1 MFNNKTKKE
10 AVERLKR
17 EMSSYEKARKD
28 LERSA
33 VRLHNRRESSIALIK
48 EIEKYINRLANT
60 PKEFE
65 KNVSEINVNI
75 AGFEALTQ
83 IEYDEEL
90 IVKIGGGGAA
100 LGVGGGVAVAAMG
113 PTVAMSIATTFGTAS
128 TGAAIAGLQ
137 GAAATNAALAWLG
150 GGALAAGGGGGMAAG
165 NAFLALAGPIGWAL
179 GAIGLVGGG
188 LFANKKNKEAAIKAE
203 DERVKLKAS
212 RKNLEAV
219 NYNIKR
225 LRQSTKEI
233 SKLLNE
239 SFVQFVEETRS
250 VTSYE
255 QFTDEHKHELRAIIN
270 NTLSLSKL
278 FMEDVGDG
286 NSQEI

>member
-10 AVERLKR
+10 AVERLKS

-100 LGVGGGVAVAAMG
+100 LGVGSGVAVAAMG

-150 GGALAAGGGGGMAAG
+150 GGALAAGGGGMAAG